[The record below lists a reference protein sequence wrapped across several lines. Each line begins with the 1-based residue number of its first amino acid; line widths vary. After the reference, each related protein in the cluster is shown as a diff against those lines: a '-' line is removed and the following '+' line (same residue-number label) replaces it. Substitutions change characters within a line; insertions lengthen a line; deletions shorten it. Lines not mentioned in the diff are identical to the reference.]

1 MAAGNR
7 TAILDVAPF
16 ATSTRGITVRVTPF
30 YLAEQSDPDAPR
42 HVWAY
47 TVVIENA
54 GEATVQLRER
64 AWRITDANGRVEH
77 VRGPGVVGEQPVL
90 QPGERFE
97 YTSGCPLPTP
107 SGFMEGHYT
116 MACEDGETFEAAIPT
131 FSLDLP
137 GAQRTLN

>member
-1 MAAGNR
+1 MAAS
-7 TAILDVAPF
+7 TAISTASEPF
-16 ATSTRGITVRVTPF
+16 STSTRGVSVSVTPF
-30 YLAEQSDPDAPR
+30 YLPDQSDPDAPR

-47 TVVIENA
+47 TVEIEN
-54 GEATVQLRER
+54 GGSDTVQLRER
-64 AWRITDANGRVEH
+64 AWRITDANGHVEH

-90 QPGERFE
+90 GPGERFE

-116 MACEDGETFEAAIPT
+116 MVREDGETFEATIPT

-137 GAQRTLN
+137 DARRVLN